1 MPSVRTERFVIR
13 LRNSLPKSKDKKRAP
28 EQKDNRAESLLE
40 SNGRQQ
46 YKPLGKIDL
55 DNIGKKPAA
64 ESVAEKPET
73 AAVSPEQKKD
83 APKAE
88 QKKEQKPQQASQHK
102 QQMKQEIIR
111 NHSSQTLR

>member
-1 MPSVRTERFVIR
+1 MRQSRRTIALKACWSLMDGSSISRWVRLTWTTSVR
-13 LRNSLPKSKDKKRAP
+13 
-28 EQKDNRAESLLE
+28 
-40 SNGRQQ
+40 
-46 YKPLGKIDL
+46 
-55 DNIGKKPAA
+55 KPAA

-102 QQMKQEIIR
+102 QQMKQE
-111 NHSSQTLR
+111 NHQKSQQSNAADE

>member
-1 MPSVRTERFVIR
+1 MMPSVRTERFVIR

-64 ESVAEKPET
+64 ESVAESLRLLPSVLSRRKT
-73 AAVSPEQKKD
+73 LLRLS
-83 APKAE
+83 
-88 QKKEQKPQQASQHK
+88 KEGTEATTGFSA
-102 QQMKQEIIR
+102 
-111 NHSSQTLR
+111 

>member
-1 MPSVRTERFVIR
+1 M
-13 LRNSLPKSKDKKRAP
+13 
-28 EQKDNRAESLLE
+28 LE
-40 SNGRQQ
+40 SNGQQQ

-88 QKKEQKPQQASQHK
+88 QR
-102 QQMKQEIIR
+102 R
-111 NHSSQTLR
+111 NRSHNRLLSINSK